1 MRVLFVVFDTLRVD
15 HLSCYGYFRPTSPH
29 IDQIASEGI
38 LFSNAYP
45 TDVPTQP
52 SYTAMF
58 SGQRGISTGVVSH
71 ADEHLSE
78 STSWFPQILA
88 NKGCT
93 TCAVSTLY
101 HMKKW
106 FARGFQYY
114 MNPVAGDV
122 KLTQRVTA
130 DQINSVAIPWLH
142 THWKE
147 DFFMFIH
154 YWDVHTIYAPPSR
167 YKRLYYQGNEKDPNN
182 HSLEGIKKNLAYP
195 FVKRL
200 IDAMGEGITDLEYII
215 AQYDAEITYVD
226 EKFGELIATLKE
238 LNILEDTL
246 IILTSDH
253 GESLGEHEIYFDHA
267 DVYEPTAH
275 VPLIFHHQDISKGKK
290 IKALV
295 QLIDIAPTVLE
306 FFGVDIPNKFEGKS
320 LFPLLKG
327 ERTEQYEEVFT
338 NQGLWQATRM
348 MRNKRWKLIKCIDN
362 GFWNLPSTE
371 LYDLQSDPKEL
382 KNLAG
387 KRKEIVDELE
397 LKFHRWVTEHLNK
410 HTDPLRRI
418 AEKGLPPKKSLKR
431 LIEEGKGTYGEW
443 RRKMGW

>member
-1 MRVLFVVFDTLRVD
+1 MRVLYVVFDTLRAD
-15 HLSCYGYFRPTSPH
+15 HLGCYGYFRSTSPN
-29 IDQIASEGI
+29 IDRMASQGI
-38 LFSNAYP
+38 LFSDVYP

-71 ADEHLSE
+71 ADEHLPDSAP
-78 STSWFPQILA
+78 WFPQILA
-88 NKGCT
+88 TKGCT

-106 FARGFQYY
+106 FAKGFQYY

-122 KLTQRVTA
+122 RLTQRVTA
-130 DQINSVAIPWLH
+130 DQINSMAIPWLK
-142 THWKE
+142 THWK
-147 DFFMFIH
+147 DNFFMFIH

-167 YKRLYYQGNEKDPNN
+167 YKRLYYQGDEKDPGN
-182 HSLEGIKKNLAYP
+182 HSLEGVKKNLAYP

-200 IDAMGEGITDLEYII
+200 LDAMGKDITDIEYVI

-226 EKFGELIATLKE
+226 EKFGELLATLEE
-238 LNILEDTL
+238 LNILNDTL

-253 GESLGEHEIYFDHA
+253 GESLGEHNIYFDHA
-267 DVYEPTAH
+267 DVYEPTIH
-275 VPLIFHHQDISKGKK
+275 VPLIFHHPNLPRGKK
-290 IKALV
+290 IEALV

-306 FFGVDIPNKFEGKS
+306 FFGVDIPDEFEGK
-320 LFPLLKG
+320 
-327 ERTEQYEEVFT
+327 R
-338 NQGLWQATRM
+338 GLWQATRM

-382 KNLAG
+382 KNLVEE
-387 KRKEIVDELE
+387 RREIVDELE
-397 LKFHRWVTEHLNK
+397 LKFHRWVTEHLGRR
-410 HTDPLRRI
+410 TDPLRRI
-418 AEKGLPPKKSLKR
+418 AEKGLPPKKRLKR
-431 LIEEGKGTYGEW
+431 LIEEGKGTYDEW
-443 RRKMGW
+443 RRNMGW